1 MQGGLHCLAVRHLPG
16 ACELELSSTISHLNH
31 LKVTTV
37 QSGSILESLMAH
49 NFHIKIHMNS
59 YDSSKVA
66 CIQVK
71 QLPQL
76 AAENHAM

>member
-1 MQGGLHCLAVRHLPG
+1 MAVRHLPG

-37 QSGSILESLMAH
+37 QSGSILALMAH
-49 NFHIKIHMNS
+49 HFHIKIHMNS